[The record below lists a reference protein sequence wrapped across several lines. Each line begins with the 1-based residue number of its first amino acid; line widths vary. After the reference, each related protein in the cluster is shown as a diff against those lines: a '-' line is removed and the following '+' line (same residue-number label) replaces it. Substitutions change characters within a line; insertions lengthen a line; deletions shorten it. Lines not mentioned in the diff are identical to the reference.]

1 MVTQNIMKHPPCLKL
16 SDRLGGGPVGKYSR
30 NQLTIEE
37 CVMLTRNLYVE
48 NSCGDLNYYGTS
60 LTSELV
66 GDMQELQHGKKK
78 SEGLLEY

>member
-1 MVTQNIMKHPPCLKL
+1 M
-16 SDRLGGGPVGKYSR
+16 GKYSR

-66 GDMQELQHGKKK
+66 RDMQELQHGKKNQRDCLNIK
-78 SEGLLEY
+78 ECIMNGKFGKI